1 MCVSAIRKKDMNFQ
15 KAWMKRLQNFFGIL
29 ISFRI
34 DYLAFWFAKV
44 RRDKPPFLTDYP
56 GWISERE

>member
-1 MCVSAIRKKDMNFQ
+1 MEKYTNIQ
-15 KAWMKRLQNFFGIL
+15 KAWMKRFQNFFGIL

-44 RRDKPPFLTDYP
+44 RRDKPPFLTDYR
-56 GWISERE
+56 GWISERK